1 MNIKKFKSIS
11 LWKDSISYSIGILA
25 AIETILAIADFSIG
39 NIWSI
44 TWYARLGVILFILL
58 LLCMLTTLFLSLKSS
73 QSVSLKIRGINITI
87 KEGDIFQEKGWKL
100 IPFNEFFDTI
110 VDDIIIAKNTLNGK
124 FITNHVSDIN
134 DLKRTIK
141 ETKDTPTL
149 KHTLKN
155 GKKSFPLGRII
166 LYQDYMLL
174 AFSRFVDNQAYLTHS
189 EYEECLRTMWQE
201 ISRTYANKPIVIPL
215 LGSGITRFEHMSEKN
230 NFHLLRCL
238 LCTLK
243 TSTAQINQPITIV
256 LTRDTLD
263 TINLYEI
270 KKNF

>member
-1 MNIKKFKSIS
+1 MKIQKLISAS
-11 LWKDSISYSIGILA
+11 LWKDSIGYSVGSLA
-25 AIETILAIADFSIG
+25 IIETILAIADFSIG
-39 NIWSI
+39 DIWDI
-44 TWYARLGVILFILL
+44 TWYARLGIILVILVVLSILIA
-58 LLCMLTTLFLSLKSS
+58 LCISYKSN
-73 QSVSLKIRGINITI
+73 QSVSIKIRGIHLTI
-87 KEGDIFQEKGWKL
+87 KEGDIFKESGWRL
-100 IPFNEFFDTI
+100 IPFNEFYDTQ
-110 VDDIIIAKNTLNGK
+110 VDDIVIAKNTLNGK
-124 FITNHVSDIN
+124 FITNYVFDID
-134 DLKRTIK
+134 DLKYTIK
-141 ETKDTPTL
+141 KAKDTITL

-270 KKNF
+270 KKIF